1 MPLPIPQQVYTY
13 ADYLSW
19 DNDERYELF
28 SGVPVM
34 QARPSILHQSVQAT
48 ILFQLMQF
56 LSDKPC
62 RALTEIEVLLPD
74 RAGQTADEITNVF
87 VPDVVVIC
95 NPEQLTDQHCIG
107 APDVVF
113 EILSPSTA
121 RADRFVKLNA
131 YQRAGVRE
139 YWLVSPLEQ
148 TVQVF
153 SLTDTLFT
161 PSDIFTAGQ
170 PVSSGILSGFTLT
183 TDHLFSE

>member
-19 DNDERYELF
+19 DTDERYELF

-74 RAGQTADEITNVF
+74 HAGQTADEITNVF

-95 NPEQLTDQHCIG
+95 NPEQLTAQHCIG

-121 RADRFVKLNA
+121 RSDRFVKLNA

-170 PVSSGILSGFTLT
+170 PVSSGVLPGFILT